1 MRGLLGGLLLTLTGG
16 VAFADEVIVGDPALC
31 HLKIDYEAKE
41 QMLHLRPAIPMGATC
56 EITPVM
62 AQAGLYQA
70 LDRQR
75 HNPNLRLIFLGRVA
89 DYQWLSDDLIELSR
103 CSSAQSG
110 WWDGEKGQAIEG
122 SNNAFVADLLEDE
135 LGHCESTRRV
145 PALGAFGAVL
155 AEHGYDMTGV
165 SVEKVLLRD
174 VSGSDE
180 WPYAGG
186 KFPYDALVHL
196 RIRKAP

>member
-1 MRGLLGGLLLTLTGG
+1 MHRLLGGLLLTFIGSG
-16 VAFADEVIVGDPALC
+16 AFADDVIVGDPASC
-31 HLKIDYEAKE
+31 HLRIEYEPKE
-41 QMLHLRPAIPMGATC
+41 QMLHLRPAIPTGATC

-62 AQAGLYQA
+62 VQAGLYQA

-75 HNPNLRLIFLGRVA
+75 HNANLGLIFLGRVA
-89 DYQWLSDDLIELSR
+89 DYHWLSDDLIERSR

-122 SNNAFVADLLEDE
+122 SNNAFVADVLEDE
-135 LGHCESTRRV
+135 LGHCESKRRV
-145 PALGAFGAVL
+145 PALDAFGAVL

-165 SVEKVLLRD
+165 SAEKVLLRD
-174 VSGSDE
+174 VPGSDE
-180 WPYAGG
+180 WPFAGG

-196 RIRKAP
+196 RIKKAP